1 MRRLVRY
8 FLDEKL
14 SWFDLFKQ
22 YNELPLVQ
30 TRDKAKKRRMRST
43 LETEQYNA
51 FAHRAEE
58 WGSTTAIIIKRLMML
73 YAAGKIEQRDI
84 W

>member
-1 MRRLVRY
+1 Y

-14 SWFDLFKQ
+14 SWFELFKQ
-22 YNELPLVQ
+22 YNELPLAG
-30 TRDKAKKRRMRST
+30 TRDKVKKRRMRST
-43 LETEQYNA
+43 LEPKQYDA
-51 FAHRAEE
+51 FARSAEE
-58 WGSTTAIIIKRLMML
+58 WGSTTAVIIRRLMML